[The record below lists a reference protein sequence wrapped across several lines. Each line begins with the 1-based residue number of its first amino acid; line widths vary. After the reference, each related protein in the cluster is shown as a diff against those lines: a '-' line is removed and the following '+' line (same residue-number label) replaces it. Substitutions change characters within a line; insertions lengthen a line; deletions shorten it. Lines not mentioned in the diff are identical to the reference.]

1 MLDLLHLPLKDIRPL
16 HDLVV
21 LFHVGRQLPQPVFD
35 QRRRFLLLRPRPPVL
50 EHARK
55 NADENRRARMYTSPL
70 GSVMTPYFP
79 L

>member
-1 MLDLLHLPLKDIRPL
+1 MLDLLHLPLKDVGFL
-16 HDLVV
+16 DEAVV
-21 LFHVGRQLPQPVFD
+21 LFHVGRQLPQPVFN

-50 EHARK
+50 EHARED
-55 NADENRRARMYTSPL
+55 ADKDRRARMYTSPL